1 MKRFL
6 LTALGLV
13 ALGAAAPASAADL
26 GARPYTKAPAIVA
39 PGVNWT
45 GFYIGAEGGG
55 GWGND
60 SWTLAPLF
68 NLNVAN
74 TDISGA
80 TAGGVIGYNWQLP
93 SRIVLGVE
101 GNLNWADIKGTSSCT
116 QNATLT
122 CRSLLDSLYTA
133 TGRLGYAF
141 DTALFYVKGGGAW
154 TTNNT
159 RVNTLAT
166 GALLES
172 GSANRE
178 GWTVGVGLEYM
189 FAPNWSAKI
198 EYDYYDF
205 GSKNVTLFS
214 PAGVLGDTI
223 NSKLTLNT
231 VKAGINYHFN
241 WAAGPVVAKY

>member
-1 MKRFL
+1 MKKFL

-13 ALGAAAPASAADL
+13 AFGAAAPASAADL
-26 GARPYTKAPAIVA
+26 GARPYTKAPTIVA

-60 SWTLAPLF
+60 SWTVPLA
-68 NLNVAN
+68 LNTNAAN

-101 GNLNWADIKGTSSCT
+101 GNLNWADIKGTSLCT
-116 QNATLT
+116 QSAALT
-122 CRSLLDSLYTA
+122 CGSQLDSLFTA

-141 DTALFYVKGGGAW
+141 SSALLYVKGGGAW
-154 TTNNT
+154 TTNHY
-159 RVNTLAT
+159 RVNASAT

-172 GSANRE
+172 GSASRE

-205 GSKNVTLFS
+205 GSKTTNLFS

-241 WAAGPVVAKY
+241 WAGGPVVAKY